1 MQSTLPATS
10 DAKPGRASIDDM
22 ARNRPERSI
31 PIDPLPSTQ
40 EPYIHIIAPN
50 LDRISRDSFR
60 RGTVEGRRAK
70 RGLVVFAVVLVI
82 VAVVAAVGILIVSL
96 R

>member
-1 MQSTLPATS
+1 
-10 DAKPGRASIDDM
+10 M

-50 LDRISRDSFR
+50 IDHISRDQFR
-60 RGTVEGRRAK
+60 KGSLERRRAI
-70 RGLVVFAVVLVI
+70 RGLIVFGIAVALVGI
-82 VAVVAAVGILIVSL
+82 IAIGAAVIASMH
-96 R
+96 